1 MAHGGARPGSGR
13 RQSGPDSIQ
22 VNWRVSENAKA
33 WIVGQAKERGISV
46 AAIVDELVKVFEDAV
61 VLEEFVR
68 KLQERNA
75 ALKKF
80 NAELMHGIGIKMVEK
95 PFEEGKRYA
104 IERACQLLEQM
115 TEGRLGDRFIDDFR
129 NALIK

>member
-1 MAHGGARPGSGR
+1 MAHGGARPGAGR
-13 RQSGPDSIQ
+13 RSSGPDSIQ

-61 VLEEFVR
+61 VLEELVR
-68 KLQERNA
+68 KLQGRNA
-75 ALKKF
+75 ALMKF
-80 NAELMHGIGIKMVEK
+80 NDELMHGIGIKMVEK

>member
-46 AAIVDELVKVFEDAV
+46 AAIVDELVKVFEDAI

-80 NAELMHGIGIKMVEK
+80 NDELMHGIGIKMAEK

>member
-1 MAHGGARPGSGR
+1 MAHGGARPGAGR
-13 RQSGPDSIQ
+13 KQSGPDSIQ

-68 KLQERNA
+68 KLQGRNA
-75 ALKKF
+75 ALMKF
-80 NAELMHGIGIKMVEK
+80 NDELMRGIGIKMVEK

>member
-1 MAHGGARPGSGR
+1 MAHGGARPGAGR

-33 WIVGQAKERGISV
+33 WIIGQAKERGVSV
-46 AAIVDELVKVFEDAV
+46 AAIVDELVKVFEDV
-61 VLEEFVR
+61 FMLDEFVR

-75 ALKKF
+75 ALMKF
-80 NAELMHGIGIKMVEK
+80 NDELMRGIGIKMVGE

-129 NALIK
+129 NAMIK